1 MHSISCNLNVVT
13 QIVLLDILETI
24 VLMYVPHI
32 PTVNCVVSHVNV
44 HHVIT
49 YSDA

>member
-1 MHSISCNLNVVT
+1 MQFKCCNS

-24 VLMYVPHI
+24 ALMYVPHI
-32 PTVNCVVSHVNV
+32 PTENCVVTLVNV